1 MRLSFIQVSLR
12 RSPSVPKN
20 LDKFANDSAEFIE
33 AKKIY
38 FKTKN
43 SLKNDTFEKNI
54 KTKSCECYFKY

>member
-43 SLKNDTFEKNI
+43 SLKNDTFEK
-54 KTKSCECYFKY
+54 KY